1 MDDNINKEIQN
12 IKKEYT
18 DYFAAADK
26 QSIFYF
32 IQLIEMFYNELC
44 YEVYDK
50 DLLYDLI
57 CNDYKSDINN
67 IFKNL
72 KDYFLSSINNS
83 VKGFNEI
90 IKISVSNKYVN
101 TNNLNNIYNNF
112 KKEVTTSMNIKEK
125 IEVIVGTNG
134 SKLIDKLH
142 STCVVSSN
150 KPNLIIDKY
159 TKLIKEEMVKNI
171 DSKLDCLLSSYRYL
185 IDTIIE
191 DLIGDKSKINDL
203 NNKVISNAT
212 YVYLKEQEYFVIN
225 KYNDENFD
233 TLNKLFDEFEKMV
246 EENGIKKN
254 PKMEFNLTRDFF
266 LGFNN
271 TIGVKIKNIF
281 DEMNLV
287 ATMDG
292 ININKKLKEFND
304 LISHIYEINLNFD
317 KQFSKYKKEY
327 VLNSR
332 NIDKFDSLYEEFKS
346 KIIENIKVSISN
358 IFREN
363 IKIYNDIIYKSF
375 GLKAKIDDFSYV
387 LSEDKVKDLLLK

>member
-1 MDDNINKEIQN
+1 MIFKILFRAIFFYFMIIFAYKFMGKRELGELSLVDFVISTIMSQIIAISIENYKEPLLFTLSPLLLLVLLQVFLAYLSLKNKKVRTFLDGKESLIINK
-12 IKKEYT
+12 
-18 DYFAAADK
+18 
-26 QSIFYF
+26 
-32 IQLIEMFYNELC
+32 
-44 YEVYDK
+44 
-50 DLLYDLI
+50 
-57 CNDYKSDINN
+57 
-67 IFKNL
+67 
-72 KDYFLSSINNS
+72 
-83 VKGFNEI
+83 G
-90 IKISVSNKYVN
+90 KI
-101 TNNLNNIYNNF
+101 
-112 KKEVTTSMNIKEK
+112 
-125 IEVIVGTNG
+125 
-134 SKLIDKLH
+134 
-142 STCVVSSN
+142 
-150 KPNLIIDKY
+150 
-159 TKLIKEEMVKNI
+159 IKEEMVKNI

-375 GLKAKIDDFSYV
+375 GLKTKIDDFSYV